1 MNEISLIDLLNNV
14 RLYNEL
20 GIPQIEKA
28 YHYAES
34 LYEGQFRQS
43 GEPYIS
49 HPLNVAYILSG
60 YFDGLACD
68 VYKSCYNEEEYQKR
82 LTLVKEHLVRRNI

>member
-20 GIPQIEKA
+20 GMQQIEKA

-34 LYEGQFRQS
+34 L
-43 GEPYIS
+43 
-49 HPLNVAYILSG
+49 H
-60 YFDGLACD
+60 
-68 VYKSCYNEEEYQKR
+68 
-82 LTLVKEHLVRRNI
+82 